1 MSTSPFDIHPDRAAT
16 LYAIRDRHIGTAV
29 TTQRQRLLDA
39 LKTLGHV
46 TTFEAMR
53 YLDIFDPRP
62 RKLELVRDG
71 HTIITLRRTAET
83 EAGIKHRIGVY
94 VMARGAPGGVPDQPA
109 ANDPTKRKAPGA
121 QRTPRADKK
130 ANLDCA
136 AQADFTPEAAA
147 SALQIGLEAANRALL
162 MLGGGNAHASLIAA
176 TEALKAL
183 GAAADS
189 LKVLIGL

>member
-1 MSTSPFDIHPDRAAT
+1 VSTAPFDIHPDRAAT
-16 LYAIRDRHIGTAV
+16 LYAIRDRHIGTAA
-29 TTQRQRLLDA
+29 TTQRHRLLDA

-109 ANDPTKRKAPGA
+109 ANDPKKKKCPRCDTHTQGRQKSESRLCRSSRLHARCSGHDLPPPAVPMRRK
-121 QRTPRADKK
+121 
-130 ANLDCA
+130 
-136 AQADFTPEAAA
+136 
-147 SALQIGLEAANRALL
+147 SGLK
-162 MLGGGNAHASLIAA
+162 I
-176 TEALKAL
+176 T
-183 GAAADS
+183 
-189 LKVLIGL
+189 

>member
-1 MSTSPFDIHPDRAAT
+1 MGAPFDIHPERAAA
-16 LYAIRDRHIGTAV
+16 LYAVRDRHIGTAA
-29 TTQRQRLLDA
+29 TTQRERLLDA

-71 HTIITLRRTAET
+71 HAIITLRRTAET

-94 VMARGAPGGVPDQPA
+94 VMARGAPGALPGEPA
-109 ANDPTKRKAPGA
+109 ANDPTKEKASDA
-121 QRTPRADKK
+121 TRTPKAFKN

-147 SALQIGLEAANRALL
+147 SALQIGLDAANRALL
-162 MLGGGNAHASLIAA
+162 MLGGANPHASLIAV
-176 TEALKAL
+176 TEAIKAL